1 MVALA
6 DQYYKM
12 LELKEY
18 EMKELQPTEED
29 EEHLLDI
36 ISKLG
41 KTIKT
46 LIMKAQTLAPDITEA
61 EGPLAT
67 IMASQAYMV
76 AEPMDHLVSPLKR
89 PGTTTEDRGT
99 DTDGTQHAGSDSDA
113 TQGGDE
119 MHDVTMGAPS
129 PDPGATSRAPVS
141 PGKRTSEQAGMENES
156 AGVRGAVEGTPEGA
170 AAAAAANYG
179 GAAAFGELYV
189 EDKRQGKKK
198 KAPKGK

>member
-12 LELKEY
+12 LELKEF
-18 EMKELQPTEED
+18 EMKEFELTEE
-29 EEHLLDI
+29 EEERMPDL
-36 ISKLG
+36 ISKLA

-46 LIMKAQTLAPDITEA
+46 LIMKAQTLAPDITET

-67 IMASQAYMV
+67 IMASQAYV
-76 AEPMDHLVSPLKR
+76 GAEPMDHLVSPLKR
-89 PGTTTEDRGT
+89 PGATTEDRGT

-113 TQGGDE
+113 TQGGE
-119 MHDVTMGAPS
+119 DVAMGAPS
-129 PDPGATSRAPVS
+129 PEPGVTPQAPIS
-141 PGKRTSEQAGMENES
+141 PGKRTSEQAGMEDES
-156 AGVRGAVEGTPEGA
+156 AGVRGAVKGTPEGA

-179 GAAAFGELYV
+179 GAAAFGDLYV

-198 KAPKGK
+198 KGPKGK